1 MNSNYEESEALHKKL
16 QGKIEITPK
25 MPITNHQDLS
35 LLYTPGVAY
44 ISSLIHAD
52 PALSYE
58 FTSKGNTI
66 AIISDGSAVLG
77 LGNIGHDAA
86 MPVLEGK
93 SMILKSL
100 SGINAV
106 PIILNTQDTESIIST
121 ITNIAPT
128 FGAIMLEDI
137 SAPRCFEI
145 ETRLQHELSIPVIHD
160 DQHGIAIVILA
171 ALINAL
177 KLRDGV
183 ISKQSKIV
191 ISGAGAAGIAT
202 TKLLSTY
209 GFNNIILTDSVGIIS
224 SDRENLHSS
233 KQTILEITNPD
244 NVSGG
249 LGVALKNTD
258 VFIGVSAGNTVTAEM
273 VKSMNSNPIIFA
285 LANPTPEIDPDLAA
299 ESGAFVVA
307 TGRSDYKN
315 QLNNALVFPGLIKG
329 ILERRT
335 TKFSPELFIAVAE
348 TLAQHT
354 ESTIDALLPDVFDS
368 TLMQKICN
376 AVVNFDK

>member
-202 TKLLSTY
+202 AKLLSAY
-209 GFNNIILTDSVGIIS
+209 GLMNIIMTDSTGIIS

-233 KQTILEITNPD
+233 KQEILEITNPD
-244 NVSGG
+244 NISGNLESAISG
-249 LGVALKNTD
+249 AD
-258 VFIGVSAGNTVTAEM
+258 VFIGVSVGSTVTAAM
-273 VKSMNSNPIIFA
+273 VESMNNPIIFA

-299 ESGAFVVA
+299 QSGAYIVA

-315 QLNNALVFPGLIKG
+315 QLNNALVFPGLMKG

-376 AVVNFDK
+376 AVVNFK

>member
-77 LGNIGHDAA
+77 LGTIGHDAA

-145 ETRLQHELSIPVIHD
+145 ETRLQHELSRVSPR
-160 DQHGIAIVILA
+160 
-171 ALINAL
+171 
-177 KLRDGV
+177 RDR
-183 ISKQSKIV
+183 
-191 ISGAGAAGIAT
+191 SG
-202 TKLLSTY
+202 
-209 GFNNIILTDSVGIIS
+209 
-224 SDRENLHSS
+224 H
-233 KQTILEITNPD
+233 
-244 NVSGG
+244 
-249 LGVALKNTD
+249 
-258 VFIGVSAGNTVTAEM
+258 
-273 VKSMNSNPIIFA
+273 
-285 LANPTPEIDPDLAA
+285 
-299 ESGAFVVA
+299 
-307 TGRSDYKN
+307 RS
-315 QLNNALVFPGLIKG
+315 
-329 ILERRT
+329 
-335 TKFSPELFIAVAE
+335 
-348 TLAQHT
+348 
-354 ESTIDALLPDVFDS
+354 
-368 TLMQKICN
+368 
-376 AVVNFDK
+376 